1 MMDDIHIYL
10 PNGMRVVIQ
19 EPACRFERFVV
30 AFRGC
35 LQERKWYGWST
46 ISSVGITD
54 IGITELDQNINKI
67 IRGLMTEYEQ
77 KIKEEQARREFKLK
91 EKQTNVQLQAKH
103 HRKVLTESELQM
115 ILEGEKNENGG
126 RIE

>member
-1 MMDDIHIYL
+1 MDDIHIYI

-19 EPACRFERFVV
+19 EPSCRFERLAV

-46 ISSVGITD
+46 ISSVGISD
-54 IGITELDQNINKI
+54 IDITELDQNINWI
-67 IRGLMTEYEQ
+67 IRGLMTEYER
-77 KIKEEQARREFKLK
+77 KIKEEQVRREFKLK
-91 EKQTNVQLQAKH
+91 EKQANIQLQAKYH
-103 HRKVLTESELQM
+103 GKVLTELELQM

>member
-10 PNGMRVVIQ
+10 LNGMRVVIQ
-19 EPACRFERFVV
+19 EPACRFERLVA

-35 LQERKWYGWST
+35 LQKRKWYGWST
-46 ISSVGITD
+46 ISSVGISD
-54 IGITELDQNINKI
+54 IDITELDQNINEI
-67 IRGLMTEYEQ
+67 IRELMTEYER
-77 KIKEEQARREFKLK
+77 KLKEEQARREFKLK
-91 EKQTNVQLQAKH
+91 EKQTNIQLQAKYH
-103 HRKVLTESELQM
+103 GKVLTELELQM